1 MRLVGFNFLCL
12 IFLLLFLQ
20 SCRSIQPELPSVT
33 HVQAPQEQ
41 KERNEFV
48 IPLQV
53 NLTSYLNQARLQV
66 PGNYSGNYQ
75 TCEGT
80 SYDLYFEQTGVKMNT
95 FGNTLET
102 QIDGKYRIKLNYCPK
117 CSDLFT
123 SSPICV
129 TPRIPFSCGVGEA
142 MPKLRITLRTAI
154 NVGSDYHLNTQTGIS
169 ALNSV
174 TPCEV
179 TVFYYDISETLM
191 EEMNKALKREMMQ
204 LDKNLGKISFENS
217 FRDLWTG
224 IQQPLAIPGIGYLH
238 FAPTSLKMT
247 TPVLKQ
253 NMLYTTLVI
262 GNTSY
267 VNGQKQTE
275 VNRTLP
281 SLENIP
287 VPPHDTFELHT
298 DLNLNYDS
306 IGQLIQREIAG
317 KRIDL
322 KKKHI
327 QIDSLR
333 IRCLDNQRLL
343 IGMHFS
349 GSRKGIIYLTGKPVI
364 DGKEQTFHFQELN
377 YYLKTKNVL
386 LKSAG
391 WLFNERILNE
401 LNRASTIPLT
411 PLLNQLKTQI
421 TRQLNFTVGEFTIT
435 GKSYA
440 IEIERIIPSTEGL
453 YLRSLFK
460 GQINVNN

>member
-1 MRLVGFNFLCL
+1 MRLTGFNSLLC

-20 SCRSIQPELPSVT
+20 ACRSIQPELPAVT
-33 HVQAPQEQ
+33 KVKAPQGQ
-41 KERNEFV
+41 KERNELV

-53 NLTSYLNQARLQV
+53 NLNAYLNQAKSQV
-66 PGNYSGNYQ
+66 PENYSGNYQ

-102 QIDGKYRIKLNYCPK
+102 QIEGKYRIKLNYCLK

-123 SSPICV
+123 ASPICV

-142 MPKLRITLRTAI
+142 MPKLRITLRTTI
-154 NVGSDYHLNTQTGIS
+154 NVGSDYHLETKTGINT
-169 ALNSV
+169 LNSI

-179 TVFYYDISETLM
+179 TVFRYDISETLM
-191 EEMNKALKREMMQ
+191 AEMNKALKREMMQ
-204 LDKNLGKISFENS
+204 LDKNLGKISFESS

-224 IQQPLAIPGIGYLH
+224 IQQPIAIPGIGYLH
-238 FAPTSLKMT
+238 FTPTSLKIT
-247 TPVLKQ
+247 NPVLKQ
-253 NMLYTTLVI
+253 NILYTTLVI

-267 VNGQKQTE
+267 VNGQLQTE
-275 VNRTLP
+275 QNRILP
-281 SLENIP
+281 GLENIP

-306 IGQLIQREIAG
+306 IGQLIQQEIVG

-322 KKKHI
+322 KKKYI
-327 QIDSLR
+327 QIDSVR
-333 IRCLDNQRLL
+333 ISCLDNQRLL
-343 IGMHFS
+343 IGMRFS
-349 GSRKGIIYLTGKPVI
+349 GSKKGVIYLTGKPVI
-364 DGKEQTFHFQELN
+364 DGNEQTFHFQELDFDIQ
-377 YYLKTKNVL
+377 TKNVL

-391 WLFNERILNE
+391 WLFNDRILNE
-401 LNRASTIPLT
+401 LNKASTIQLT
-411 PLLNQLKTQI
+411 PLLDQLKTQI
-421 TRQLNFTVGEFTIT
+421 TRQLHFKVGDFTVT
-435 GKSYA
+435 GKSYT